1 MSNGEPIIIKGGGSI
16 EVTLY
21 KDSFPPV
28 SGEAHKHYSADRDI
42 IRMTI
47 TDDSTG
53 KEEVCK
59 LPASGKFTIRIDH
72 SKKPKKP

>member
-28 SGEAHKHYSADRDI
+28 QGEAHKHYSPDRDI
-42 IRMTI
+42 IRVTI
-47 TDDSTG
+47 IDDATG
-53 KEEVCK
+53 KGEVCT
-59 LPASGKFTIRIDH
+59 LPASGKFTIKIDH
-72 SKKPKKP
+72 SKKAKKP